1 MIKNIVNIIDKTFLQ
16 IKDLVPSYKLIK
28 HNNKFFKSK
37 SWNNGEILL
46 ELNQIKTSYIPYSYA
61 SSVLSNIY
69 NSKIIGFNIN
79 NYSVNNYF
87 LFIIKKF
94 FFNEFKIYRSFG
106 VSSFIFFK
114 RKKFDEKVLKL
125 NDEIYKKINNL
136 EDLEK
141 LTIYGVKVGDLIYD
155 SYLRKN
161 INSSPDLDSSDFKIF
176 FKNSICTF
184 VNFWE
189 YFKNHKIKAVIVSHC
204 VYMTALP
211 LRIALEKNIA
221 AFQVTKEKICKVNKN
236 NPHGYAEFRYYKN
249 TFKEFPENKKIEAK
263 KLSKE
268 RIKKRFK
275 GEVGIDMSYSN
286 KSAFGPDTKNR
297 LIKKSKNIKILIA
310 SHCFFD
316 SPHSYGDFLFTDFNQ
331 WLKFLGDLS
340 EVTNYDWY
348 IKTHPDFILETR
360 KRIKHFCKKYKKFN
374 LLPAESSHHQIIKEG
389 IDFAL
394 TVYGTIGFEYAALGI
409 PVINASPHNPH
420 INYDFNYTPKNLEQY
435 KSALMDLKNFKL
447 DINYQEILE
456 FYYMKN
462 LYHNKDIFFD
472 NKSLYQY
479 LENNDLNNSKVYNYW
494 IENFRLTKH
503 EEILNIIK
511 KGILDD
517 QYVVG
522 THYNLND

>member
-1 MIKNIVNIIDKTFLQ
+1 MIKKIIYIIDKIFQQ

-28 HNNKFFKSK
+28 HNNIFLKSK

-46 ELNQIKTSYIPYSYA
+46 ELNQIKTSYIPYSYV
-61 SSVLSNIY
+61 SSILCNIY

-79 NYSVNNYF
+79 NYGVNNYF
-87 LFIIKKF
+87 LFFIKKLI
-94 FFNEFKIYRSFG
+94 FNEFKIYKSFG

-114 RKKFDEKVLKL
+114 RKKFNKKALKL
-125 NDEIYKKINNL
+125 YDEIYKKVNNL

-141 LTIYGVKVGDLIYD
+141 LTIYGVKIGDLIYD

-161 INSSPDLDSSDFKIF
+161 INSSPDLDSNDFKIF
-176 FKNSICTF
+176 FKNSIFTF
-184 VNFWE
+184 FNFWE
-189 YFKNHKIKAVIVSHC
+189 YFNNHKVKAVIVSHC

-236 NPHGYAEFRYYKN
+236 NPHGYAEFRYYRN
-249 TFKEFPENKKIEAK
+249 TFKEFTEDKKIEAK
-263 KLSKE
+263 KISKE
-268 RIKKRFK
+268 RIEKRFK

-286 KSAFGPDTKNR
+286 KSAFGPNTKNR

-331 WLKFLGDLS
+331 WLKFLGELS

-360 KRIKHFCKKYKKFN
+360 NKIKYFCSKFKKFN
-374 LLPAESSHHQIIKEG
+374 LLPADSSHHQIIKEG
-389 IDFAL
+389 INFAL

-420 INYDFNYTPKNLEQY
+420 INYSFNYTAKDIDDYTSTLMNLP
-435 KSALMDLKNFKL
+435 NFKL
-447 DINYQEILE
+447 DIDYEEILE

-462 LYHNKDIFFD
+462 LYHNKDIFYD
-472 NKSLYQY
+472 NKSLYDY
-479 LENNDLNNSKVYNYW
+479 LNNKDLNSSNVYNFW
-494 IENFRLTKH
+494 IDNFSLDKH
-503 EEILNIIK
+503 DEILNIVK

-517 QYVVG
+517 QYVLG